1 MANITLTSN
10 PSDIELP
17 DQNMHAILLDQKHAN
32 LLSGAKLMRITCIA
46 GSCKVDSLDGVD
58 EKSSL
63 IDADDATPFVV
74 VSSWGTNRILYVKAE
89 EGSTKIRI
97 EIA

>member
-10 PSDIELP
+10 PADIELP
-17 DQNMHAILLDQKHAN
+17 DQNMHAILLDGKHATM
-32 LLSGAKLMRITCIA
+32 LTGQKIMKVTCLT

-63 IDADDATPFVV
+63 IDSDDPTPYIVI
-74 VSSWGTNRILYVKAE
+74 SSSGTNRILYVKAE

>member
-17 DQNMHAILLDQKHAN
+17 DQNMHAIVLTDKHAN
-32 LLSGAKLMRITCIA
+32 LLSGAKIIRVTALQGTCQ
-46 GSCKVDSLDGVD
+46 VDSLDGVD
-58 EKSSL
+58 EKSST
-63 IDADDATPFVV
+63 IDADSSQPSVV
-74 VSSWGTNRILYVKAE
+74 IASGGTNRLLFVKAA

-97 EIA
+97 EIG

>member
-1 MANITLTSN
+1 MANIILTSN
-10 PSDIELP
+10 PTDIELP
-17 DQNMHAILLDQKHAN
+17 DQNMHAILLEGKHAN
-32 LLSGAKLMRITCIA
+32 MLSGPKIMKVTCLT

-63 IDADDATPFVV
+63 IDSDDTTPYIVI
-74 VSSWGTNRILYVKAE
+74 SSGGTNRILYVKAE
-89 EGSTKIRI
+89 EASTKIRI